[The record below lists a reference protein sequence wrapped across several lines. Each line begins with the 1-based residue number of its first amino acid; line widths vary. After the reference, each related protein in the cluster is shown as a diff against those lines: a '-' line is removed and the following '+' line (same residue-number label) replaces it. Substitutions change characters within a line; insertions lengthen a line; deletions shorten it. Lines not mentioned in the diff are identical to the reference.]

1 MLFFL
6 WLRKPN
12 PHLLILPHFSVLWHL
27 TPWDSHKKVV
37 GYYIYLKFS
46 FTFVSRCRIITTQS
60 TMRTKTILGLFTLFA
75 LLTFVSCNRHSEH
88 WATITAMER
97 IIEERPDSVLNV
109 LQDIDTNEL
118 VGDEESAKYAVLLS
132 MALDKNVIDKTDFEV
147 LQPAID
153 YYEDN
158 GSATDKLRTF
168 YYQGRIYQNADNDA
182 LAMESFVNALDKGV
196 ESNDNLTKARTL
208 VAQSTIYYSLYELD
222 NFIETS
228 KRAASYFK
236 QEEKY
241 NSYANCIIKII
252 NGYTLKDSPKD
263 ALPYIDECKRMLRT
277 MSANSLLGFYSA
289 YLVFVTKYGT
299 DQEISN
305 LIDEYIN
312 IIPDTHKDYLTL
324 AKAYFQIKKYEDAL
338 RATEQYNDKRN
349 APEEIKYKALISMI
363 YEKLGNYE
371 ESLRAY
377 KEYMIVS
384 DSTNYAIMRQDTK
397 FVEERHYLE
406 LQTLKEKKS
415 KMGVILCSALFIALL
430 LAIIVFIRYRL
441 KVNRM
446 EKAIA
451 EQETEKYRLLY
462 LQMEEERDN
471 LTNLLTQSEELS
483 PEIKTAVVKR
493 LELLNKFFTAFITNN
508 SDIDRTASKEME
520 ELLANKDTFML
531 STKLAF
537 AGSHPKFIKYLEEQ
551 NLSEQEIEIC
561 CLYAIGLKGKDI
573 KAYTNQ
579 SRHYHQSADI
589 RHKLGLT
596 ESDTNL
602 SIFLRDML
610 EK

>member
-1 MLFFL
+1 MHCYA
-6 WLRKPN
+6 RKFRKLKGEISFN
-12 PHLLILPHFSVLWHL
+12 TIYHFKLNYFIFVENTKAFMKRLL
-27 TPWDSHKKVV
+27 
-37 GYYIYLKFS
+37 
-46 FTFVSRCRIITTQS
+46 
-60 TMRTKTILGLFTLFA
+60 TILLLGLCL
-75 LLTFVSCNRHSEH
+75 VSCNRHSEH
-88 WATITAMER
+88 WKTITDMER

-109 LQDIDTNEL
+109 LQSIDTDKL
-118 VGDEESAKYAVLLS
+118 VGDEEPAKHALLLS
-132 MALDKNVIDKTDFEV
+132 MALDKNFVDKTDFEV

-158 GSATDKLRTF
+158 GSATDKLRTY
-168 YYQGRIYQNADNDA
+168 YYQGRIYQNAGNNA
-182 LAMESFVNALDKGV
+182 FAMESFVNALDKGV

-228 KRAASYFK
+228 IRAASYFK

-241 NSYANCIIKII
+241 SSYANCLIKII
-252 NGYTLKDSPKD
+252 NGYTLKDRPED
-263 ALPYIDECKRMLRT
+263 ALPYIDECKQMLGAVN
-277 MSANSLLGFYSA
+277 ANSLKDFYSA
-289 YLVFVTKYGT
+289 YLVFVTNYGT
-299 DQEISN
+299 VREISD
-305 LIDEYIN
+305 LIIEYDN
-312 IIPDTHKDYLTL
+312 IIPDTHKDWLTL
-324 AKAYFQIKKYEDAL
+324 SKAYLRIDRYEDAL
-338 RATEQYNDKRN
+338 QATEQYKNNSDTS
-349 APEEIKYKALISMI
+349 EELKYKALVSMI
-363 YEKLGNYE
+363 YEKLGKYE
-371 ESLRAY
+371 EALRAY
-377 KEYMIVS
+377 KEYMIAF
-384 DSTNYAIMRQDTK
+384 DSVNNAILRQDTK
-397 FVEERHYLE
+397 FVEERYNLE
-406 LQTLKEKKS
+406 LQTLKEKES
-415 KMGVILCSALFIALL
+415 KMRVILWSALFIAILL
-430 LAIIVFIRYRL
+430 SIIVFIRYRL

-462 LQMEEERDN
+462 LQIEEERDN
-471 LTNLLTQSEELS
+471 LTNLLVQSEEFA

-520 ELLANKDTFML
+520 ELLANKDTFMT

-537 AGSHPKFIKYLEEQ
+537 AGSHPKFIKYLEEH